1 MKMNVMHIQGRGPWS
16 RMELNKGERVEPS
29 LPPKLPQNAAASTS
43 RGPPQLELLEERV
56 LHAITEDKNVENG
69 EVGDIML
76 T

>member
-1 MKMNVMHIQGRGPWS
+1 M
-16 RMELNKGERVEPS
+16 EPS
-29 LPPKLPQNAAASTS
+29 LPPKLPQNAAASAT

-56 LHAITEDKNVENG
+56 LHAITEDKNVGNG